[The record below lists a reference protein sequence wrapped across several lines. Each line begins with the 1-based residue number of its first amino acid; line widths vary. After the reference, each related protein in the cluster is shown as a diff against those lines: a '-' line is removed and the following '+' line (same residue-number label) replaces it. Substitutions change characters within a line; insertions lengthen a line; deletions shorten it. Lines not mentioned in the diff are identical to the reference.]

1 MFLVCFLKIMHPV
14 VNKDVL
20 VIVPTHSRDHT
31 FSYTVESIL
40 NQSYKNFN
48 LAIIGD
54 GVDDEYKKNIQK
66 IADSDDRIFF
76 YDNVKTKLTGRTGE
90 VHRNQPIQDFN
101 PKYITYCGDDDLLI
115 SNHIEKMVE
124 EIQGYD
130 FVHPV
135 AYMLKQKGN
144 NSEYINRFLQNKV
157 DSIYIK
163 AYNFISLTGVMHTKE
178 LFDKTDGWTA
188 APNRL
193 GTDHHMW
200 LKFMDIEGFKGK
212 SSLFSTTIKIN
223 RSGIKMQQKVT
234 LKDELEFIKE
244 WSEAI
249 KVEGF
254 IEKWNSYIDQVIA
267 NKKGN
272 PVVYNIK
279 E

>member
-1 MFLVCFLKIMHPV
+1 MFLVYFLKTMQDV
-14 VNKDVL
+14 VSRDVL

-31 FSYTVESIL
+31 FSYTIDSIL

-54 GVDDEYKKNIQK
+54 GVSEEYKKNIQK
-66 IADSDDRIFF
+66 IVDSDDRIFF
-76 YDNVKTKLTGRTGE
+76 YDNKKNRDTGRTGE
-90 VHRNQPIQDFN
+90 VHRNKPIQDFN

-130 FVHPV
+130 FVHPI
-135 AYMLKQKGN
+135 AYMVKQKNN
-144 NSEYINRFLQNKV
+144 NSEYLGRFLQNRV

-163 AYNFISLTGVMHTKE
+163 AYNFISLTGAMHTKE
-178 LFDKTDGWTA
+178 LFDKTDGWTPA
-188 APNRL
+188 KGGR
-193 GTDHHMW
+193 GTDHNMW
-200 LKFMDIEGFKGK
+200 LKFLEVDGFKGK

-223 RSGIKMQQKVT
+223 RSSCKKQDKVT
-234 LKDELEFIKE
+234 LEDELDFIKE

-249 KVEGF
+249 KDKGF
-254 IEKWNSYIDQVIA
+254 IEKWNSYIDQVVA

-272 PVVYNIK
+272 PVIYDIK
-279 E
+279 Q